1 MSKFR
6 MYVATTIFLVLTSYW
21 CANALNDS
29 AAFSAIT
36 IWLAMWCFFSGI
48 LGLFAGVGAI
58 MELENHVR

>member
-6 MYVATTIFLVLTSYW
+6 MYVAITIFLVLTSYW

-29 AAFSAIT
+29 VASNATT
-36 IWLAMWCFFSGI
+36 IWLAMWCFLSGI

>member
-1 MSKFR
+1 MRKFW
-6 MYVATTIFLVLTSYW
+6 MYVAATVFLILTSYW

-29 AAFSAIT
+29 VASNATT

-48 LGLFAGVGAI
+48 LGLFVGVGAI

>member
-29 AAFSAIT
+29 VASNATT
-36 IWLAMWCFFSGI
+36 IWLAMWCLFSGI